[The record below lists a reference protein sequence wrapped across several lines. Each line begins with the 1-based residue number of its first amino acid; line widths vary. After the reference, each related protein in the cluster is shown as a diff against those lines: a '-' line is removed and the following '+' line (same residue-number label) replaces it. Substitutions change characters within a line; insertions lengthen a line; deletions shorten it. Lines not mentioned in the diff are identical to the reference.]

1 MSLDK
6 EVSEKLATLDKIKE
20 EIIGFT
26 EMKSNLVKDI
36 NAQLLKAKG
45 EADNIIANAENTAK
59 KILSGA
65 GKIQDEAI
73 EYSNASKLKA
83 DEYLHNAEKSMQEV
97 KNAQIK
103 LVEEKEMLNILTIA
117 HNNNVKASGEKFAKI
132 EKDLNERQACLDS
145 KEITIRTLENQHNK
159 KRIAQQKAEEIRLIK
174 EAEIIAKQKDLDL
187 GVATLIKDKKI
198 VDAQKV
204 INTQTLSEIKAAQD
218 KIIIDTKTNEEAKTD
233 IEQQQR
239 KIDEKNKILTAQ
251 FDLLQD
257 TNKQLEEKK
266 ISLKEQEQLIT
277 IKDRDVESKIRIL
290 TELRMKGQS

>member
-45 EADNIIANAENTAK
+45 EADSIIANAENTAK

-97 KNAQIK
+97 KNVQIK

-145 KEITIRTLENQHNK
+145 KEITIRTLENQYNE

-187 GVATLIKDKKI
+187 GMATLIKDKKI

-233 IEQQQR
+233 IERQQR
-239 KIDEKNKILTAQ
+239 KIDEKNKTLTAQ

>member
-36 NAQLLKAKG
+36 NAQLLKAKTD
-45 EADNIIANAENTAK
+45 ADKIITDAK
-59 KILSGA
+59 STVKEILDGA
-65 GKIQDEAI
+65 GKIKDEAI
-73 EYSNASKLKA
+73 EYSNKSKQTA
-83 DEYLHNAEKSMQEV
+83 DNYLNESREKSKEAEKRLL
-97 KNAQIK
+97 K

-145 KEITIRTLENQHNK
+145 KEITIRTLENQYNE

-233 IEQQQR
+233 IERQQR
-239 KIDEKNKILTAQ
+239 KIDEKNKTLTAQ